1 MVTVTEARVNS
12 LSLRGVK
19 NVKLATNGADCDI
32 FKPYD
37 KDAARSK
44 IGFDSKDFIL
54 VYSGGIGFYY
64 RLDIVVKA
72 LKKVSGKARNLRLLM
87 VGYGSKIETVL
98 DLSRE
103 EGLEKNLFIILKINL

>member
-1 MVTVTEARVNS
+1 M
-12 LSLRGVK
+12 
-19 NVKLATNGADCDI
+19 
-32 FKPYD
+32 
-37 KDAARSK
+37 
-44 IGFDSKDFIL
+44 
-54 VYSGGIGFYY
+54 YSGGIGFYY